1 MSWRKGAAALA
12 ALAFVLAPLAARA
25 EVAAV
30 LDDGGRYV
38 RTDVSVVRDGRTS
51 SVWLV
56 DGRRGSRT
64 LDPSG
69 ERIVLNET
77 GALRGD
83 GVPSVVTNPI
93 TGLPWAVWSF
103 NDDGDQELAVSLFDG
118 RNWSAPALLGEAGN
132 GLQDLEP
139 KLAFSS
145 SGQPYVVW
153 WRLSADGVEQS
164 VWMTTRSAGQWLEP
178 ARLTS
183 TRMRASRPTVLIA
196 GLSILVAF
204 DTEQGIRLTT
214 YSLTSLP
221 TGGYDP
227 AGGTDGADPPAYG
240 GGGTGT
246 RPPECPL
253 LGCQGD

>member
-1 MSWRKGAAALA
+1 MNL
-12 ALAFVLAPLAARA
+12 
-25 EVAAV
+25 
-30 LDDGGRYV
+30 
-38 RTDVSVVRDGRTS
+38 
-51 SVWLV
+51 
-56 DGRRGSRT
+56 T
-64 LDPSG
+64 LH
-69 ERIVLNET
+69 
-77 GALRGD
+77 
-83 GVPSVVTNPI
+83 
-93 TGLPWAVWSF
+93 
-103 NDDGDQELAVSLFDG
+103 VSLFDG
-118 RNWSAPALLGEAGN
+118 RNWSAPALLGVAGN

-153 WRLSADGVEQS
+153 WRLSADGTDQS

-178 ARLTS
+178 VRLTS
-183 TRMRASRPTVLIA
+183 TRLRASRPTVLIA
-196 GLSILVAF
+196 DLSILVAF
-204 DTEQGIRLTT
+204 DTEQGIRLST